1 MLIFPL
7 TQKFLKYFC
16 FDIYRNLNGIK
27 NINGKYQYF
36 KVQRHEETIQ
46 QIQTWLYPYPM
57 N

>member
-46 QIQTWLYPYPM
+46 QIQTWLYTYPM